1 MDSLYA
7 KSLQLL
13 RAGLGDPAAGFYEGQ
28 WESIEALVR
37 HRAHLLL
44 VQRTGWGKSVVY
56 FIATRLLREERGEK
70 GLSLLISPLLSLMRN
85 QLSMAERFGVKA
97 EAIHSDNT
105 EEWAHVESLLNQDM
119 VHLLMISPERLANED
134 FQQRLLPSIGPRVFM
149 LIVDEAHC
157 ISDWGHD
164 FRPDYRR
171 ITRIAQSL
179 PRNVPL
185 LATTATANDRVI
197 NDIRAQLG
205 STLQVQRGN
214 LARRS
219 LRLQNIVLSSQAE
232 RLAWLATYL
241 PTLPGSGII
250 YSLTVADAERVA
262 RWLQRRGIEAH
273 AYHSDLEAHLREQ
286 LEQKLL
292 HNEVKALVATVA
304 LGMGFDKPDLGF
316 VVHFQRP
323 ASVVHYY
330 QQIGRAGRGID
341 EAVIVL
347 LCGEED
353 DEIANYFIQTAFPP
367 QRHVDSVL
375 RALQHSPFGLTKTE
389 IQRKVNLSHS
399 QIDKVLRLLSSESP
413 SPVIQLGNRYLAAP
427 VPYTVDWT
435 RVEHLTAL
443 RRAEQE
449 EMHQYMHSQQCL
461 MQFLQRALSDP
472 TAQPCGRCAVCIG
485 QPIVPTTVDQQTVQ
499 DAIHFLRRSE
509 VCLPPRQ
516 RWPAKEGLAFP
527 KGSATIPEQFRAEE
541 GRALSL
547 WGDAG
552 WGAMVREGKYQRNHY
567 DDDLVAAAV
576 EMIIRWSPQ
585 PAPRWVTCVPS
596 LRHPHL
602 VADFAQRLAKRLGL
616 PFEPCVQKVRETR
629 PQKEMQN
636 SFYQVRNLEGAF
648 RVYPWQGIAD
658 PVFLVDDV
666 VDSGWTLTVVAF
678 LLRQAGSGP
687 VFPVALAK
695 QVLRGKE

>member
-1 MDSLYA
+1 MDTLYEQSLH
-7 KSLQLL
+7 LL
-13 RAGLGDPAAGFYEGQ
+13 RNGLNDPSATFYEGQ
-28 WESIEALVR
+28 WEAIEALVR
-37 HRAHLLL
+37 HRARLLL

-56 FIATRLLREERGEK
+56 FIATRLLREEPGGK

-97 EAIHSDNT
+97 EAIHSGNT
-105 EEWAHVESLLNQDM
+105 EEWAYVESLLNQNQ

-134 FQQRLLPSIGPRVFM
+134 FRQRLLPSIAPQVLL

-171 ITRIAQSL
+171 ITRIVQLL
-179 PRNVPL
+179 PPNIPL

-197 NDIRAQLG
+197 ADIREQLG

-219 LRLQNIVLSSQAE
+219 LRLQNVILSSQGE
-232 RLAWLATYL
+232 RLAWLATHL
-241 PTLPGSGII
+241 PRLPGSGII
-250 YSLTVADAERVA
+250 YTLTIADAERVA
-262 RWLQRRGIEAH
+262 RWLQHRGIEAY
-273 AYHSDLEAHLREQ
+273 AYHADLDTPQREE

-341 EAVIVL
+341 EAIIVL

-353 DEIANYFIQTAFPP
+353 DEIADYFIQTAFPP
-367 QRHVDSVL
+367 QAHINTVL
-375 RALQHSPFGLTKTE
+375 DALRSSRVGLTKTE
-389 IQRKVNLSHS
+389 LQREVNLSAS
-399 QIDKVLRLLSSESP
+399 QIDKVLRLLGSESP
-413 SPVIQLGNRYLAAP
+413 SPVIQRDSRYFAAP
-427 VPYTVDWT
+427 VPYAVDWT
-435 RVEHLTAL
+435 RIHNLTVL

-449 EMHQYMHSQQCL
+449 EMRQYMHSQQCL
-461 MQFLQRALSDP
+461 MQFLQKALSDQ

-485 QPIVPTTVDQQTVQ
+485 QPIVPATVDQRLVQ
-499 DAIHFLRRSE
+499 EAIHFLRRSE
-509 VCLPPRQ
+509 VPLAPRQ
-516 RWPAKEGLAFP
+516 RWPAREGLAFTEG
-527 KGSATIPEQFRAEE
+527 KATIPEQYRAEE

-552 WGAMVREGKYQRNHY
+552 WGAMVREGKYQRGYY
-567 DDDLVAAAV
+567 DDELVEAV
-576 EMIIRWSPQ
+576 AQMITRWSPQ
-585 PAPRWVTCVPS
+585 PAPRWITCIPS
-596 LRHPHL
+596 LRHPNL
-602 VADFAQRLAKRLGL
+602 VPDFARRLAERLGL
-616 PFEPCVQKVRETR
+616 PFVPCVQKAMETP

-636 SFYQVRNLEGAF
+636 SFHQVRNLEGAF
-648 RVYPWQGIAD
+648 RVQIWQGMSQ

-678 LLRQAGSGP
+678 LLRKAGSGP

-695 QVLRGKE
+695 QVLRGSE